1 MNVKNAFVIMWIL
14 IRSGFTKKGTV
25 VCKRKKN
32 EIYILRT
39 DSTEIEKRIYINYC
53 GLWKGFV
60 NWILYGLG
68 FSISTNILQM
78 GGEAGLKMK
87 NTTNT
92 HSMKSEAIY
101 LYVEIILNWLCH
113 VVCFFK
119 WFDSFAFTINNTS
132 IFVFVV
138 FVVIA
143 MVIFSSQNS
152 TTHSLSFIA
161 RIYNV
166 WECVISFSM
175 KIDEIQAH
183 NSEHF
188 FYRMENIWN

>member
-1 MNVKNAFVIMWIL
+1 
-14 IRSGFTKKGTV
+14 
-25 VCKRKKN
+25 
-32 EIYILRT
+32 
-39 DSTEIEKRIYINYC
+39 
-53 GLWKGFV
+53 
-60 NWILYGLG
+60 
-68 FSISTNILQM
+68 
-78 GGEAGLKMK
+78 MK

-119 WFDSFAFTINNTS
+119 WFDSNPKCIQTVSIKLINKISFVAPLFLLAAFSFAFTINNTS

-152 TTHSLSFIA
+152 TTHSFSVFLSLHE
-161 RIYNV
+161 YMCESV
-166 WECVISFSM
+166 SFPL
-175 KIDEIQAH
+175 
-183 NSEHF
+183 
-188 FYRMENIWN
+188 R